1 MNRKDFITLSAS
13 AAAFL
18 GLPLVSSSDDI
29 TQKIANTKHSGSAM
43 NLNATPIK
51 TVRIGIVG
59 MGNRGAGLLEMFDWM
74 IAEGHAEV
82 RGLSDIVEKKCL
94 KGAQYLQDKQDKAP
108 AVYTKGAEDWKT
120 MVDKGNID
128 LLIVCTPWSMHA
140 EMCKYAME
148 QGVHVATEVPAALTL
163 DEMNELISISERTG
177 IHCMMLENCCFND
190 EELFVLNMIEEGV
203 FGELTHAECAYLH
216 DLRMHLI
223 NETYYENQ
231 WRLREHTKR
240 DGNLYP
246 THGIGPVSMY
256 MNITRGDT
264 FDRLVSMSS
273 LEKGLSEA
281 LKTKNR
287 DMKIPCGDVNTTLI
301 KTKKG
306 RSIMVQFD
314 VHSGRPYSRIN
325 QVVGT
330 GAVHEGYPSRLYL
343 NKEIAWGGHEWLNQE
358 EYNEMK
364 EKYRHPIWQKL
375 QGEAAK
381 KKMGHGGM
389 DFIIMYRLIRCLNKG
404 LPLDINVYESMLWS
418 SIAPLSELSVSQG
431 SAPVPVPDFT
441 GGLWKNEVQHPVFR
455 EV

>member
-1 MNRKDFITLSAS
+1 MKRKDFIKLSAS

-18 GLPLVSSSDDI
+18 GLSMNSSAEEI
-29 TQKIANTKHSGSAM
+29 EQKLLTQQHNGSAFD
-43 NLNATPIK
+43 LKSDPIE

-59 MGNRGAGLLEMFDWM
+59 MGNRGSGLLEMFDWM

-82 RGLSDIVEKKCL
+82 RGLADIVEKKCL
-94 KGAQYLQDKQDKAP
+94 KGAQYLQDHQKKSP
-108 AVYTKGAEDWKT
+108 SLYTKGEEDWKN
-120 MVDKGNID
+120 MVKKENID
-128 LLIVCTPWSMHA
+128 LLVVCTPWSMHA
-140 EMCKYAME
+140 EMCKYAMQ

-163 DEMNELISISERTG
+163 DEMHELIAISESTG
-177 IHCMMLENCCFND
+177 VHCMMLENCCFND
-190 EELFVLNMIEEGV
+190 EELFVLNMIKEGV

-223 NETYYENQ
+223 NESYYENQ
-231 WRLREHTKR
+231 WRLREHSKR

-246 THGIGPVSMY
+246 THGIGPVAMY
-256 MNITRGDT
+256 MDITRGDT

-273 LEKGLSEA
+273 IERGLSAA

-301 KTKKG
+301 QTKKG
-306 RSIMVQFD
+306 KSIMVQFD

-343 NKEIAWGGHEWLNQE
+343 NKEISWGGHQWLNDE
-358 EYNEMK
+358 EYEEMR
-364 EKYRHPIWQKL
+364 EKYRHPIWKKL
-375 QGEAAK
+375 EGEAAK

-389 DFIIMYRLIRCLNKG
+389 DFIMMYRLIRCLNQG

-418 SIAPLSELSVSQG
+418 SIAPLSELSVSNNN
-431 SAPVPVPDFT
+431 SPVPVPDFT
-441 GGLWKNEVQHPVFR
+441 GGNWKKAAVHPVFR

>member
-1 MNRKDFITLSAS
+1 MKRKDFIKLSAS

-18 GLPLVSSSDDI
+18 GLSMNSSAEEI
-29 TQKIANTKHSGSAM
+29 EQKLLTQQHNGSAFD
-43 NLNATPIK
+43 LASDPIK

-59 MGNRGAGLLEMFDWM
+59 MGNRGSGLLEMFDWM

-82 RGLSDIVEKKCL
+82 RGLADIVEKKCL
-94 KGAQYLQDKQDKAP
+94 KGAQYLQDHQVKP
-108 AVYTKGAEDWKT
+108 PSLYTKGEEDWKN
-120 MVDKGNID
+120 MVKKENID

-140 EMCKYAME
+140 EMCKYAMQ

-163 DEMNELISISERTG
+163 DEMHELIAISEATG
-177 IHCMMLENCCFND
+177 VHCMMLENCCFND
-190 EELFVLNMIEEGV
+190 EELFVLNMIKEGV

-223 NETYYENQ
+223 NESYYENQ
-231 WRLREHTKR
+231 WRLREHSKR
-240 DGNLYP
+240 NGNLYP
-246 THGIGPVSMY
+246 THGIGPVAMY
-256 MNITRGDT
+256 MDITRGDT

-273 LEKGLSEA
+273 IERGLSAA

-287 DMKIPCGDVNTTLI
+287 EMKIPCGDVNTTLI
-301 KTKKG
+301 QTKKG
-306 RSIMVQFD
+306 KSIMVQFD

-343 NKEIAWGGHEWLNQE
+343 NKEISWGGHQWLNDE
-358 EYNEMK
+358 EYGEMR
-364 EKYRHPIWQKL
+364 EKYRHPIWKKL
-375 QGEAAK
+375 EGEAAK

-389 DFIIMYRLIRCLNKG
+389 DFIMMYRLVRCLNQG

-418 SIAPLSELSVSQG
+418 SIAPLSELSVSNNN
-431 SAPVPVPDFT
+431 APVPIPDFT
-441 GGLWKNEVQHPVFR
+441 GGLWKREAQHPVFR
-455 EV
+455 VV